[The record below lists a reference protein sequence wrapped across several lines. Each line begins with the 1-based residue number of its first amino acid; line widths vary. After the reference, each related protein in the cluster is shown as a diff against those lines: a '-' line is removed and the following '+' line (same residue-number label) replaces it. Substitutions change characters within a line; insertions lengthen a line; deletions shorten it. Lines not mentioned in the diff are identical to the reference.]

1 MPRLVDGLGSRAA
14 LAFCAFHL
22 ERVISASLFDLS
34 IGIADVRAQR
44 EGTKAALRKQADQ
57 GYEAPP
63 LPDG

>member
-1 MPRLVDGLGSRAA
+1 MAWGSRAA

-57 GYEAPP
+57 GYEAPS
-63 LPDG
+63 LPDR